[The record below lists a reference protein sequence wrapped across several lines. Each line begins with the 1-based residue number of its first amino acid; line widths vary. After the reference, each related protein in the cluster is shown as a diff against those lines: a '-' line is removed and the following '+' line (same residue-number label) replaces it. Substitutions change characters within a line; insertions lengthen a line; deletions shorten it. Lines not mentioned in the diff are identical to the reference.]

1 MLRRPPLI
9 ILLAAAALAGCGPAA
24 QQDSAEEFS
33 GPPREVVATVEALQ
47 EAAGAGDAQAVCSNL
62 LATSVQDKLR
72 ATRTPCA
79 AAVEDALTATDV
91 SELQVPSDG
100 VQIEGA
106 QAKVRVEVG
115 AREGAIDTVTFAMV
129 REGRNWK
136 LAGIEGAAAPGDEPQ
151 G

>member
-1 MLRRPPLI
+1 
-9 ILLAAAALAGCGPAA
+9 
-24 QQDSAEEFS
+24 
-33 GPPREVVATVEALQ
+33 VATVEALQ
-47 EAAGAGDAQAVCSNL
+47 EAASSRDAQTVCSNL
-62 LATSVQDKLR
+62 LASSVQDALR

-79 AAVEDALTATDV
+79 EAVEDALTATDV
-91 SELQVPSDG
+91 VELDVPSNG

-106 QAKVRVEVG
+106 TARVRVEVG

-136 LAGIEGAAAPGDEPQ
+136 LAGIEGAAAPGGGPQ